1 MQLYDAAGSTDTS
14 LSMDFSNFDGTYW
27 QDFTLS
33 TQGLNAD
40 PNNSSARF
48 SVYDNVHDAGTYLEY
63 ALNIAVSGLQGVQTG
78 NEIVANN
85 HPTSVNGSFTGLF
98 QLGGDPQGDLNTDFY
113 TIALNFD
120 MENWAFANNGSLNGP
135 YNDGGN
141 INQSLFVAMVPV
153 PAAVWLFG
161 SALGVMGVVRRKVNA
176 A

>member
-1 MQLYDAAGSTDTS
+1 M
-14 LSMDFSNFDGTYW
+14 
-27 QDFTLS
+27 
-33 TQGLNAD
+33 
-40 PNNSSARF
+40 
-48 SVYDNVHDAGTYLEY
+48 
-63 ALNIAVSGLQGVQTG
+63 
-78 NEIVANN
+78 ANN